1 MPLKSENYYTI
12 LDLALLH
19 YKEGNYNDS
28 LGLILEARDLKRFD
42 AALAHLGGLSAFRL
56 GNLQLAKELINEAIG
71 YSPEDASNWN
81 VLGEILRLSKEP
93 LEAIK
98 AFQKAISLDP
108 SLADV
113 YSNLGNVYSDADAF
127 EDAAAA
133 YRKAL
138 SIQPLHVDALFNL
151 GNIAFRAQRFSV
163 ALESYQKVLEVA
175 PQHLGALNNF
185 GLLLITL
192 KQFDEADAIYKKALS
207 LNPNFLDGITS
218 YAGMLHTIGKLSEA
232 LTIIEGSLTTLP
244 IEQTLALRLRQAGI
258 LRELGQR
265 EAAMNAYR
273 TALSLAPRND
283 EAIGGVIN
291 MDVELGNFLSA
302 RARLTEEY
310 RQAPDNLHLQFAHC
324 FLQLPVLYRDEN
336 DIKEVRHH
344 YETELLKLGER
355 VNNLSPNDVHVVQG
369 LVGSSQPFFLP
380 YQAMNDRELQMK
392 YGTMISS
399 AMNRTLKV
407 PNLDPRKPID
417 GRRIKVGFVS
427 GFFRN
432 HSNYKIPLRG
442 WIKGLDSSRFEVYG
456 YHTQHRIDSFTQ
468 EAQAACATFVQGPK
482 SLSEWI
488 QTILDHQLDVLIFP
502 EIGMD
507 PMTCRLACLRLAPHQ
522 ATSWGHPSTSGI
534 PTIDYFLSSDLMEPQ
549 EAQQYYSENLV
560 RLPNL
565 SFHYEPPTRTPVAVT
580 RKDFGI
586 REDAFAYWCCQ
597 TNYKYLPQFDWVYP
611 AIASLVPHAQ
621 FMFIQIQPASEAS
634 ALLRS
639 RLEKAFA
646 DKGLKASDFVIY
658 LPALEPDQFAAVAS
672 LCDVALDAFEW
683 SGCNSSLETLAQGT
697 PIITCPGRFMR
708 SRHTSAV
715 LEMIGCKETIAST
728 PEEFVSLAASL
739 AKSPAKLTEL
749 REAVRRSFHQALR
762 DTKAIKG
769 FEDTLITWNSQ
780 K

>member
-98 AFQKAISLDP
+98 AFQTAISLDP

-192 KQFDEADAIYKKALS
+192 KQFDEADAIYKKVLS

-336 DIKEVRHH
+336 DIKEVRHQ
-344 YETELLKLGER
+344 YETELLKLCER
-355 VNNLSPNDVHVVQG
+355 VNNLSPNDVHVAQG

-407 PNLDPRKPID
+407 PKLDPRKPID

-432 HSNYKIPLRG
+432 HSN
-442 WIKGLDSSRFEVYG
+442 
-456 YHTQHRIDSFTQ
+456 
-468 EAQAACATFVQGPK
+468 
-482 SLSEWI
+482 
-488 QTILDHQLDVLIFP
+488 
-502 EIGMD
+502 
-507 PMTCRLACLRLAPHQ
+507 
-522 ATSWGHPSTSGI
+522 
-534 PTIDYFLSSDLMEPQ
+534 
-549 EAQQYYSENLV
+549 
-560 RLPNL
+560 
-565 SFHYEPPTRTPVAVT
+565 
-580 RKDFGI
+580 
-586 REDAFAYWCCQ
+586 
-597 TNYKYLPQFDWVYP
+597 
-611 AIASLVPHAQ
+611 
-621 FMFIQIQPASEAS
+621 
-634 ALLRS
+634 
-639 RLEKAFA
+639 
-646 DKGLKASDFVIY
+646 
-658 LPALEPDQFAAVAS
+658 
-672 LCDVALDAFEW
+672 
-683 SGCNSSLETLAQGT
+683 
-697 PIITCPGRFMR
+697 
-708 SRHTSAV
+708 
-715 LEMIGCKETIAST
+715 
-728 PEEFVSLAASL
+728 
-739 AKSPAKLTEL
+739 
-749 REAVRRSFHQALR
+749 
-762 DTKAIKG
+762 
-769 FEDTLITWNSQ
+769 
-780 K
+780 